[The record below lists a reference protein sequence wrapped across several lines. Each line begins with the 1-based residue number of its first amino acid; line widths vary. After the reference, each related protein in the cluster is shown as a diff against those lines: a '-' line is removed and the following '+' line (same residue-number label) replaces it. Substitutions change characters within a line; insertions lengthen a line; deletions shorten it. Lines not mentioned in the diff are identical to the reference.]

1 MSQINEEENV
11 TLTVTDTASTSNAL
25 TSDDLIAITELIH
38 QESSST
44 NLFNCQGIIIGSSL
58 LGAGL
63 LFSLGTVI
71 SSHTSF
77 NKYKNR
83 TMVNKLC
90 SSLAM
95 PLTTTG
101 LVLTTYF
108 ILNRNKNQCSY

>member
-1 MSQINEEENV
+1 MSQEENI
-11 TLTVTDTASTSNAL
+11 TLSVTDIASTSNAL
-25 TSDDLIAITELIH
+25 TTDDLIAITELIEE
-38 QESSST
+38 ESANT

-58 LGAGL
+58 IGAGI

-71 SSHTSF
+71 SSHSTF

-90 SSLAM
+90 SSFAI

-108 ILNRNKNQCSY
+108 ILNRNKHQCSY